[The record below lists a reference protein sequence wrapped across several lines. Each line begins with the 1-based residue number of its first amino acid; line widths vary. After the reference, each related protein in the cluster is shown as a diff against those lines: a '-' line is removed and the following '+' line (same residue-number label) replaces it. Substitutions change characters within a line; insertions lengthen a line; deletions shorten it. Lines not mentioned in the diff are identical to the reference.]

1 MEKIIHQTWTT
12 NELSSDQTQWVDS
25 VKRCH
30 PNYKHILWTREKNYQ
45 FINDVYPEFSSFYY
59 TLNMIEQYDF
69 VRPLYIFKYGGI
81 YLDIDI
87 IMKKSLD
94 DVLIDADVFLCDS
107 AKGFYDGRL
116 PFIIIDSFFYAG
128 EKDNPFFYNLCKSMS
143 DGLIYKLLSI
153 NGKESRMNEY
163 LYKIGAFMLTKFY
176 LLNKDKYRI
185 KVLDGVIEN
194 KPAVDKGRN
203 YSHGIHLIKSAWYD
217 RVNNKFIV

>member
-12 NELSSDQTQWVDS
+12 SELSNEQIQWVDS
-25 VKRCH
+25 VKKYH
-30 PNYKHILWTREKNYQ
+30 PEYEHKLWTLKENHQ
-45 FINDVYPEFSSFYY
+45 FINTIYPEFSSFYN
-59 TLNMIEQYDF
+59 TLNTIEQYDF

-87 IMKKSLD
+87 IMKKSLN
-94 DVLIDADVFLCDS
+94 DVLVDADVFLCDS
-107 AKGFYDGRL
+107 TKGFYDGCL
-116 PFIIIDSFFYAG
+116 PFIIDSFFYAG

-143 DGLIYKLLSI
+143 DGFIYKLFYT
-153 NGKESRMNEY
+153 NEKESRMNEY

-194 KPAVDKGRN
+194 KYSVGKGRN
-203 YSHGIHLIKSAWYD
+203 YSHGIHLIKSAWFD